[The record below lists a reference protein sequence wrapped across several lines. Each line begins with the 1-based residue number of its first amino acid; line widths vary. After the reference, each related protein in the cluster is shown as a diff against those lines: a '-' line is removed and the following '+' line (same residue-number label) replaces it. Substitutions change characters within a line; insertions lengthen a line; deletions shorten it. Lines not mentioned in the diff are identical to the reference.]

1 MAMLIFMVGASERYG
16 MCVRWGFLCPPGY
29 NGIVEVPLL
38 ERGRL
43 RTKRLAVG
51 LETFWARV

>member
-29 NGIVEVPLL
+29 NGIVEIPLL
-38 ERGRL
+38 E
-43 RTKRLAVG
+43 VG
-51 LETFWARV
+51 G